1 MTAYHILQRRNVTR
15 LCHFTKFQ
23 KFPHIIFSEK
33 GIVSSASITPDTET
47 LTDPARYDG
56 EPEYVCCSVQ
66 YPNSWFLTKSKE
78 RNTDFIFS
86 EWVVIYIS
94 PDVLNYREAKFSP
107 CNASKECGKYINDNM
122 EEIESIFADRVPTFP
137 YQRTEK
143 MLSSCPTDG
152 QAEILI
158 QHNIPRR
165 FITGI
170 AVNEEV
176 LAARVHAVL
185 ELCCITTI
193 PIYIAPDVMSK
204 RWSDLI
210 KKGMTPDEIRF
221 EVLR

>member
-1 MTAYHILQRRNVTR
+1 
-15 LCHFTKFQ
+15 
-23 KFPHIIFSEK
+23 
-33 GIVSSASITPDTET
+33 
-47 LTDPARYDG
+47 
-56 EPEYVCCSVQ
+56 
-66 YPNSWFLTKSKE
+66 
-78 RNTDFIFS
+78 
-86 EWVVIYIS
+86 
-94 PDVLNYREAKFSP
+94 
-107 CNASKECGKYINDNM
+107 
-122 EEIESIFADRVPTFP
+122 
-137 YQRTEK
+137 